1 MKKTVL
7 FILIILTSFV
17 FTSKNISADSSTH
30 KSKSDLTVHFIDV
43 GQGDSILLIL
53 PDGKNVLLDTGS
65 QPAGPHIVKYLK
77 DHQIKHIN
85 HLISTH
91 PHDDHIGGIF
101 NIASE
106 FEIDNFYD
114 NGSSNFSSI
123 FYAEYL
129 NLVRSN
135 KAKYNIL
142 QAGDS
147 FTFGD
152 TRIDI
157 LNPLLPPTGNLNEDS
172 VVVKLVFGR
181 INILLSGDLGNQG
194 EKRLI
199 KAGTELASQILK
211 TGHHG
216 DRRSSSDDFLDAVKP
231 EAAIISVGSINEYGQ
246 PHKEILDRL
255 HKKGINIY
263 RTDRNG
269 NIVLKTDGRTYSIQ
283 TEK

>member
-1 MKKTVL
+1 
-7 FILIILTSFV
+7 
-17 FTSKNISADSSTH
+17 NY
-30 KSKSDLTVHFIDV
+30 LTVHFIDV

-53 PDGKNVLLDTGS
+53 PDGKNVLLDTGI

-101 NIASE
+101 SIASE
-106 FEIDNFYD
+106 FEIDNYYD
-114 NGSSNFSSI
+114 NGFSNFSSTLYRDYI
-123 FYAEYL
+123 K
-129 NLVRSN
+129 LVRGN
-135 KAKYNIL
+135 KTKYNIL

-147 FTFGD
+147 FTLGD

-181 INILLSGDLGNQG
+181 INILLSGDLGNPG
-194 EKRLI
+194 ERRLI
-199 KAGTELASQILK
+199 NKAGPALASQILK

-216 DRRSSSDDFLDAVKP
+216 DRRSVSDDFLKAVKP
-231 EAAIISVGSINEYGQ
+231 EAAIISVGSINKYGH

-255 HKKGINIY
+255 RKNGINIY
-263 RTDRNG
+263 RTDQNG